1 MALELLK
8 EGHRK
13 ALAVVAEL
21 ETALE
26 QVKAGDATPA
36 AAAVRRLLPFL
47 EKEQEVHFRQ
57 EEEGL
62 FLYLAKIT
70 GDGPIQAMV
79 GEHESYWKAVA
90 DLREAVDR
98 GGVAALVKLL
108 DHIVSMLKGHI
119 NREETAYFPM
129 AEQRL
134 TAQQL
139 AAVDEEMAIIARIGA
154 ARAPRYQ

>member
-13 ALAVVAEL
+13 ALKVVDEL
-21 ETALE
+21 DGALALA
-26 QVKAGDATPA
+26 KAGDAGA
-36 AAAVRRLLPFL
+36 AIGTIRGLLPFL

-90 DLREAVDR
+90 QLREWTEK
-98 GGVAALVKLL
+98 GGDAIQAERLL
-108 DHIVSMLKGHI
+108 SHITGLLRGHI
-119 NREETAYFPM
+119 HREDTAYFPM

-134 TAQQL
+134 SAQQL
-139 AAVDEEMAIIARIGA
+139 AAVDDEMKVIARA
-154 ARAPRYQ
+154 

>member
-13 ALAVVAEL
+13 ALKMVEEL
-21 ETALE
+21 EGALALA
-26 QVKAGDATPA
+26 KAGDADA
-36 AAAVRRLLPFL
+36 ALGVVRRLLPFL
-47 EKEQEVHFRQ
+47 EREQEVHFRQ

-90 DLREAVDR
+90 RLRDLVER
-98 GGVAALVKLL
+98 GGDAVQAEGLL
-108 DHIVSMLKGHI
+108 GHVTGLLRGHI
-119 NREETAYFPM
+119 HREDTAYFPM

-134 TAQQL
+134 SAQQL
-139 AAVDEEMAIIARIGA
+139 AAVDDEMAVLANESDDIRD
-154 ARAPRYQ
+154 R

>member
-1 MALELLK
+1 MALEALK

-13 ALAVVAEL
+13 ALKVVEEL
-21 ETALE
+21 EGALARA
-26 QVKAGDATPA
+26 KAGDAA
-36 AAAVRRLLPFL
+36 AALAVTRGLLPFL

-62 FLYLAKIT
+62 FLYLARIT

-90 DLREAVDR
+90 GLRELAEK
-98 GGVAALVKLL
+98 GGEALLIARLL
-108 DHIVSMLKGHI
+108 AHIIELLRGHI
-119 NREETAYFPM
+119 HREETTYFPL

-134 TAQQL
+134 SPEQL
-139 AAVDEEMAIIARIGA
+139 DAVDREMEAIAGLR
-154 ARAPRYQ
+154 